1 MLGQTFSHYHVL
13 GRLGDG
19 ATAAV
24 YKAEDL
30 ALGRA
35 VALKF
40 LPKGLSATNAG
51 SIRFEHEARTAS
63 SLNHPNICTIYEV
76 GEHQG
81 CKFLAMELL
90 DGQTLTQVLAAGP
103 MDVGRLIELGVQIAE
118 GLDAAHAAQIV
129 HRDIKPANIF
139 VSSRD
144 HVKILDFG
152 VAVLVPRPSSNQL
165 RPAFPRPAGVAGT
178 LPYMSPEQLR
188 GEDLDSRSDLFAL
201 GVVLYEMAT
210 GRRPFNG
217 LTSAQQILAMMTQP
231 PTPPRDLRTD
241 MPLEL
246 DRIISKALEQ
256 DRRLRF
262 QSASDLRA
270 DLQRL
275 KRDLD
280 ALRTPT
286 SAVHPLARV
295 ASLPPSDFGMAMP
308 ERKGRGRLIGTIALG
323 IVLGVVALGG
333 LVARPQKP
341 RRADSTA
348 LSALPPLSNTRP
360 ESLQPSAAKTPEPTV
375 NKTLK
380 PIVKASA
387 GPPPAKPALAR
398 NSGDRELKLARSEV
412 ALKLYDQAL
421 VTLRAVVATPDDSGV
436 ATEAYFLIA
445 SIQKTQG
452 KVEDAMATYLEISH
466 RYQGRPQAAEA
477 LFNLAQVTLQSK
489 RRGKE
494 ADATQAFNDL
504 AKQYPKSPWAVP
516 ALMAKAE
523 LDEQRQSV
531 EYDAMVGGS
540 VPSAL
545 VTYRRLVTGYVGH
558 PENETALWK
567 LGQLYEHVKRYD
579 LAARTFRDLA
589 ERYPKTQHDAW
600 YRAAELY
607 DHRLKDI
614 VAARAAYTHVPRSSS
629 HFEEAQKRVH
639 QFGPDRGIE
648 PSSRLGKSGE

>member
-1 MLGQTFSHYHVL
+1 MVGETFSHYHVL
-13 GRLGDG
+13 GKLGEG
-19 ATAAV
+19 ATAVV

-30 ALGRA
+30 VLGRA

-40 LPKGLSATNAG
+40 LPKELSVTNAG
-51 SIRFEHEARTAS
+51 SVRFEHEARTAS

-76 GEHQG
+76 GEHQR

-90 DGQTLTQVLAAGP
+90 DGRTLTQVLKAGP

-152 VAVLVPRPSSNQL
+152 VAVLVPRSPSNQL
-165 RPAFPRPAGVAGT
+165 RPAFPRSATVAGT

-188 GEDLDSRSDLFAL
+188 GDDLDSRSDLFAL

-231 PTPPRDLRTD
+231 PVPPRDLRTD

-286 SAVHPLARV
+286 SAVHPLVGV
-295 ASLPPSDFGMAMP
+295 ASPPPADFLMAMP
-308 ERKGRGRLIGTIALG
+308 ERKGPGRLIGTIALG
-323 IVLGVVALGG
+323 VVLGAVALGG
-333 LVARPQKP
+333 LVARPQKSRP
-341 RRADSTA
+341 GGSAA
-348 LSALPPLSNTRP
+348 ASALPPLSNTRSESPQPIAARAP
-360 ESLQPSAAKTPEPTV
+360 E
-375 NKTLK
+375 
-380 PIVKASA
+380 PIVKAPA
-387 GPPPAKPALAR
+387 AAPAAKPAPAR
-398 NSGDRELKLARSEV
+398 NSGDQELKLARSEM

-421 VTLRAVVATPDDSGV
+421 VTLRSLIAKPDVSGM

-466 RYQGRPQAAEA
+466 RYRGQPQGAEA
-477 LFNLAQVTLQSK
+477 LFNLGQVTLQSK

-494 ADATQAFNDL
+494 ADATQAFDDV
-504 AKQYPKSPWAVP
+504 ATEYPKSPWTVH

-523 LDEQRQSV
+523 LEEQRESV
-531 EYDAMVGGS
+531 AYDAVVRGA

-545 VTYRRLVTGYVGH
+545 VTYRRVATEYVRY
-558 PENETALWK
+558 PESETALWK
-567 LGQLYEHVKRYD
+567 LGQLYEQVKRYD
-579 LAARTFRDLA
+579 LAADTFRNLA
-589 ERYPKTQHDAW
+589 VRYPRTRYDAW
-600 YRAAELY
+600 FRAAELY
-607 DHRLKDI
+607 DHRLKDSG
-614 VAARAAYTHVPRSSS
+614 AAGAAYAHVPPGSS
-629 HFEEAQKRVH
+629 HFEEAQKRA
-639 QFGPDRGIE
+639 Q
-648 PSSRLGKSGE
+648 

>member
-1 MLGQTFSHYHVL
+1 MVGETFSHYHVIGKL
-13 GRLGDG
+13 GEG
-19 ATAAV
+19 ATAVV

-30 ALGRA
+30 VLGRA

-40 LPKGLSATNAG
+40 LPKELSETNAG

-81 CKFLAMELL
+81 GKFLAMELL
-90 DGQTLTQVLAAGP
+90 DGQTLTRLLKAGP

-152 VAVLVPRPSSNQL
+152 VAVLVPRSPSNQL
-165 RPAFPRPAGVAGT
+165 RPAFPRSAAVVGT

-217 LTSAQQILAMMTQP
+217 RTSAQQILAMMTQP
-231 PTPPRDLRTD
+231 PIPPRDLRTD

-286 SAVHPLARV
+286 SAVHPLVGV
-295 ASLPPSDFGMAMP
+295 ASPLAADFVMGMP
-308 ERKGRGRLIGTIALG
+308 ERKGPGRLIGTIALG
-323 IVLGVVALGG
+323 VVLGAVALGG
-333 LVARPQKP
+333 LVARPQKSRP
-341 RRADSTA
+341 TGSPAA
-348 LSALPPLSNTRP
+348 SALPPLSNARSESPQSIAARAP
-360 ESLQPSAAKTPEPTV
+360 E
-375 NKTLK
+375 
-380 PIVKASA
+380 PIVKAPA
-387 GPPPAKPALAR
+387 ATPAAKPAPAR
-398 NSGDRELKLARSEV
+398 NSGDRELKLARSEM

-421 VTLRAVVATPDDSGV
+421 VTLRALIAKPDVSGI

-466 RYQGRPQAAEA
+466 RYRGQPQGAEA
-477 LFNLAQVTLQSK
+477 LFNLGQVTLQSK

-494 ADATQAFNDL
+494 TDATQAFNDV
-504 AKQYPKSPWAVP
+504 ATEYPKSPWTVR

-523 LDEQRQSV
+523 LEEQRESV
-531 EYDAMVGGS
+531 AYDAVVRGA

-545 VTYRRLVTGYVGH
+545 VTYRRVATEYVRY
-558 PENETALWK
+558 PESETALWK

-579 LAARTFRDLA
+579 LAAGTFRDLA
-589 ERYPKTQHDAW
+589 VRYPKTQHDAW
-600 YRAAELY
+600 FRAAELY
-607 DHRLKDI
+607 DHRLRDSG
-614 VAARAAYTHVPRSSS
+614 AAGAAYKQVPPSSS
-629 HFEEAQKRVH
+629 HFEEARKRASE
-639 QFGPDRGIE
+639 FGAE
-648 PSSRLGKSGE
+648 